1 MDNILWCTGHQ
12 LKIADVA
19 KAEGCYL
26 HDQQG
31 NKYIDLES
39 GVWVVPL
46 GHNHPGVNQAIQDQI
61 GKVTHCGYYN
71 SSSVVD
77 EAALAILGITGL
89 KGGKC
94 IFLCSGSE
102 AVECGIQALHKLSG
116 RGKLLC
122 LHDSFLGSYGSA
134 SKKQADEWHL
144 FDWSECRACPEVED
158 CNTDC
163 SLFSSVPF
171 DELGGFVFEPGSAS
185 GLVRFP
191 PPALIGNLVRLT
203 RNSGGL
209 ILVNEITTGMG
220 RTGKWFGYNH
230 YPFQPD
236 LIAMGK
242 GLGNGYPVS
251 VLAINKEAAE
261 LLEEKSFYYQ
271 QSHQNDA
278 LGCKAALAVVGEL
291 SKGDYINRS
300 KLLGG
305 RLLGKLQD
313 LSLKDDQVKEVRGKG
328 LMMAIEF
335 NGTGDQP
342 AAAIH
347 DRLFDKGYIASLR
360 RGHNTLRIDPPLIID
375 KAHLDNFVRE
385 LETSLKGISCNEGI

>member
-12 LKIADVA
+12 LKIADVI
-19 KAEGCYL
+19 KTEGCFLY
-26 HDQQG
+26 DQQG

-46 GHNHPGVNQAIQDQI
+46 GHNHPVVNQAIKDQL
-61 GKVTHCGYYN
+61 GRVTHCGYYN
-71 SSSVVD
+71 SSPVVN
-77 EAALAILGITGL
+77 EAALAILEITGL
-89 KGGKC
+89 EDGKC

-116 RGKLLC
+116 KHKLLC

-134 SKKQADEWHL
+134 GKKQAGEWHL
-144 FDWSECRACPEVED
+144 FDWTECRACPDAED
-158 CNTDC
+158 CNPDC

-220 RTGKWFGYNH
+220 KTGKWFGYNH
-230 YPFQPD
+230 YQLQPD
-236 LIAMGK
+236 LVAMGK

-251 VLAINKEAAE
+251 ALAISREAAE
-261 LLEEKSFYYQ
+261 ILEARSFYYQ

-278 LGCKAALAVVGEL
+278 LGCRVVLAVTSEL
-291 SKGDYINRS
+291 SRGNLINRS
-300 KLLGG
+300 HLLGS
-305 RLLGKLQD
+305 RLQDKLQD
-313 LSLKDDQVKEVRGKG
+313 LCRENDHIKEVRGKG
-328 LMMAIEF
+328 LMIALEF
-335 NGTGDQP
+335 NGADDQP

-347 DRLFDKGYIASLR
+347 DLLFKKGYIASLR
-360 RGHNTLRIDPPLIID
+360 RGQNTLRIDPPLNID
-375 KAHLDNFVRE
+375 EAILDSFVGE
-385 LETSLKGISCNEGI
+385 LVDILKGLS